1 MNDERPGNA
10 RPHAND
16 EHPSEKGYRPGRTYP
31 LQLARWSAEREA
43 VALAL
48 TTKDHA
54 ALVAVLS
61 AVQAGEWSWG
71 PRGRASE
78 EHLLRELLALGLL
91 HDEDQD
97 QRQRENYVHYVCGLG
112 QQLGWLDFDGRT
124 GHPAWKL
131 TDEAVMH
138 LGVIG

>member
-16 EHPSEKGYRPGRTYP
+16 EHPSQDGYRTRRTYP
-31 LQLARWSAEREA
+31 LQVGPWSARREA
-43 VALAL
+43 IALAL
-48 TTKDHA
+48 TTKEIT
-54 ALVAVLS
+54 ALHAVLA
-61 AVQAGEWSWG
+61 AVQAGERLWG
-71 PRGRASE
+71 PRGRATE
-78 EHLLRELLALGLL
+78 EHLLRELLAQTLL
-91 HDEDQD
+91 HDGDQD
-97 QRQRENYVHYVCGLG
+97 RRQRENYVHYVCGLG

-138 LGVIG
+138 LGVVA